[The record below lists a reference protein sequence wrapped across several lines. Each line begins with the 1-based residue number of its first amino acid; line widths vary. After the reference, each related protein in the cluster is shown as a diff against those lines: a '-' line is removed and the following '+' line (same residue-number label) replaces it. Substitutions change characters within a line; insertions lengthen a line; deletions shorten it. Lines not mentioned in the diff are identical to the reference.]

1 MNRPTSATTQAQ
13 TTGGNGDLRWL
24 PHPFPQKTSE
34 PCDELF
40 RDIAARITR
49 LAQDALA
56 GTVECEQAERQAANG
71 FHCVALLARLQE
83 SMELKDRLL
92 MQVRAF
98 LAYQVAR
105 HRRLVAGSVR
115 SP

>member
-1 MNRPTSATTQAQ
+1 MIRHTSATIQAQ
-13 TTGGNGDLRWL
+13 TTGGNRDLRRL
-24 PHPFPQKTSE
+24 PHTFPQQTTD

-92 MQVRAF
+92 IQLKAF
-98 LAYQVAR
+98 LAYQVAK